1 MGLFVCM
8 LADIVHSVSVFTMC
22 GMLFAFQRRKFKY
35 GLLTYLFT
43 IIILCV
49 VSVIVHYGNNDVI
62 ETLIYMVI
70 MISMVFLLYN
80 ESIKKVTIVSIW
92 SIFVVSVIDVMAMV
106 IVKMSIQL
114 LQINLGIIESLIES
128 ILSCCVIYI
137 LGRIYKKSISE
148 SLLAIGM
155 TNLIGFTV
163 LLMVDFFVVSAIV
176 IGTNMYEDNARN
188 IYLIA
193 VIFAVIGIFIQLAA
207 VIVLFAQRN
216 VHKEKEQILDAFLNE
231 QKNHYEYLENREK
244 ETKKFRHDIRNHMDL
259 IANLARNREYDKIE
273 DYLEQIN
280 LKVDT
285 FGNIVTVH
293 NAIVDAIINQYYM
306 KAMQSGVK
314 LTVEGRFPV
323 DCAIDTYD
331 LCTIFS
337 NILSNAY
344 EAAVET
350 EDKLVS
356 LVCGYTE
363 RAIIIVVKNSC
374 NSEATTG
381 GTIWKTKKNNADYHG
396 YGLENIS
403 DSVNKYDG
411 IFDIEIMDNVCILKI
426 AFNRMGTSK
435 VETVEAGYENSNCG

>member
-1 MGLFVCM
+1 
-8 LADIVHSVSVFTMC
+8 
-22 GMLFAFQRRKFKY
+22 
-35 GLLTYLFT
+35 
-43 IIILCV
+43 
-49 VSVIVHYGNNDVI
+49 
-62 ETLIYMVI
+62 
-70 MISMVFLLYN
+70 
-80 ESIKKVTIVSIW
+80 
-92 SIFVVSVIDVMAMV
+92 
-106 IVKMSIQL
+106 
-114 LQINLGIIESLIES
+114 
-128 ILSCCVIYI
+128 
-137 LGRIYKKSISE
+137 
-148 SLLAIGM
+148 
-155 TNLIGFTV
+155 
-163 LLMVDFFVVSAIV
+163 
-176 IGTNMYEDNARN
+176 
-188 IYLIA
+188 
-193 VIFAVIGIFIQLAA
+193 
-207 VIVLFAQRN
+207 
-216 VHKEKEQILDAFLNE
+216 
-231 QKNHYEYLENREK
+231 
-244 ETKKFRHDIRNHMDL
+244 MDL

-363 RAIIIVVKNSC
+363 RSIIIVVKNSC
-374 NSEATTG
+374 NSGGATG

-403 DSVNKYDG
+403 DSVKKYDG
-411 IFDIEIMDNVCILKI
+411 IFDIEIIDNVCILKI
-426 AFNRMGTSK
+426 AFNRMGTPK
-435 VETVEAGYENSNCG
+435 VETVEMSYENSNCG

>member
-1 MGLFVCM
+1 MELFLFVLVDIIHFFTILTTCKFFFSLKLREVKYNWLI
-8 LADIVHSVSVFTMC
+8 LAGTFFVVGIISVVIYYFDNSFLISSVYVISVVLLGWLLYKEKIYNTTIVMIWT
-22 GMLFAFQRRKFKY
+22 LFALSVVDIMTSILFRIV
-35 GLLTYLFT
+35 LLLF
-43 IIILCV
+43 
-49 VSVIVHYGNNDVI
+49 SVDGEAI
-62 ETLIYMVI
+62 
-70 MISMVFLLYN
+70 
-80 ESIKKVTIVSIW
+80 
-92 SIFVVSVIDVMAMV
+92 
-106 IVKMSIQL
+106 
-114 LQINLGIIESLIES
+114 INLIASII
-128 ILSCCVIYI
+128 
-137 LGRIYKKSISE
+137 
-148 SLLAIGM
+148 SLLLIAGLGINFKRKTSTTLQEIGY
-155 TNLIGFTV
+155 TNLIGLTI
-163 LLMVDFFVVSAIV
+163 LLATDACVVSAIV
-176 IGTNMYEDNARN
+176 VGADMYEDSRRN
-188 IYLIA
+188 LYLLA

-207 VIVLFAQRN
+207 VIILFTQRN

-259 IANLARNREYDKIE
+259 IANLAKNHEYDKIE

-374 NSEATTG
+374 NSEVATG

-403 DSVNKYDG
+403 DSVKKYDG
-411 IFDIEIMDNVCILKI
+411 IFDIEIIDNVCILKI
-426 AFNRMGTSK
+426 AFNRMGTPK

>member
-1 MGLFVCM
+1 MGLFLWVM
-8 LADIVHSVSVFTMC
+8 VDIIHVITI
-22 GMLFAFQRRKFKY
+22 
-35 GLLTYLFT
+35 LLTCYFFFSLELRETKYNRLMMIGAFSFIGVIAMFLYYVDNSIAKACIYL
-43 IIILCV
+43 
-49 VSVIVHYGNNDVI
+49 
-62 ETLIYMVI
+62 
-70 MISMVFLLYN
+70 ISMVFLGCFLYKEKLYRIVVIIIWTLFALSVVDILASVLFRIIMLLLN
-80 ESIKKVTIVSIW
+80 VNGDIISNLLASIIAFALICG
-92 SIFVVSVIDVMAMV
+92 
-106 IVKMSIQL
+106 
-114 LQINLGIIESLIES
+114 LGISF
-128 ILSCCVIYI
+128 
-137 LGRIYKKSISE
+137 KKKNSTT
-148 SLLAIGM
+148 LQKIGYG
-155 TNLIGFTV
+155 NLIGFTI
-163 LLMVDFFVVSAIV
+163 LLMADYFVVSAIV
-176 IGTNMYEDNARN
+176 IGSDMYEDDARN
-188 IYLIA
+188 LYLIA

-207 VIVLFAQRN
+207 VIILYTQRN

-244 ETKKFRHDIRNHMDL
+244 ETKKFRHDIRKHMDL

>member
-1 MGLFVCM
+1 MELF
-8 LADIVHSVSVFTMC
+8 
-22 GMLFAFQRRKFKY
+22 
-35 GLLTYLFT
+35 
-43 IIILCV
+43 LCV
-49 VSVIVHYGNNDVI
+49 VADIIHFITILIVCKFFFSFQLREKKHNWFVLVGTFFLAGAISVVIYYFDNNLVI
-62 ETLIYMVI
+62 YCVYVIGMVLLGW
-70 MISMVFLLYN
+70 LLYKEKIYN
-80 ESIKKVTIVSIW
+80 IFIVVIWVLFALSVVDIMVAVLFRIIVLLLNVDGEIISNLVTAIITFVL
-92 SIFVVSVIDVMAMV
+92 IF
-106 IVKMSIQL
+106 
-114 LQINLGIIESLIES
+114 
-128 ILSCCVIYI
+128 I
-137 LGRIYKKSISE
+137 LGTNFKKKTSTT
-148 SLLAIGM
+148 LQTIGYA
-155 TNLIGFTV
+155 NLIGLTV
-163 LLMVDFFVVSAIV
+163 LLATDACVVSAIV
-176 IGTNMYEDNARN
+176 VGADMYEAGRRN
-188 IYLIA
+188 VYLIA

-207 VIVLFAQRN
+207 VIILFTQRN
-216 VHKEKEQILDAFLNE
+216 VHKEKEQILDTFLNE

-259 IANLARNREYDKIE
+259 IANLAKNHEYDKIE

-350 EDKLVS
+350 EEKFVS

-411 IFDIEIMDNVCILKI
+411 IFDIEIIDNVCILKI